1 MRQFEYDKLKLIFS
15 LYDDVRVWNN
25 VDLNTAIQMNIFV
38 TSRIYEIES
47 RDNRIQYIQNK
58 AEIEILVMDS
68 RFWI

>member
-47 RDNRIQYIQNK
+47 RDNRIQHIQNK

-68 RFWI
+68 RF